1 MNNQLNTLA
10 QTMDVPT
17 QTPSTTSSTQNI
29 KSAAATV
36 IGANALIQT
45 YINTIM
51 GTPNIDL
58 SSIPFTAANAH
69 VVADLPAHQVTARS
83 NAESYFSG
91 ATSINA
97 QIVCTLSDIIGFAN
111 LFESRY
117 QRLLTLAG
125 PDGNPQGQDLIT
137 FNEGLQGLINNITVK
152 ENNCVTI
159 VNALTAFTTL
169 IQADERNF
177 QADEDIIKA
186 TLDGDNGAIKNL
198 QDAIGAINTAINKDN
213 AMIAGGAA
221 MEIGGI
227 LMIVVGVAGEIESAG
242 ASTALVVGGLA
253 VIGGGVAMQVLAG
266 KDLSAKM
273 TQLQNDN
280 VQLATDLQ
288 ISACLINASKNVTAI
303 ITSIANAIIAIQNL
317 QAGWSGLKGDLQQII
332 DALNAGTGDEGT
344 TWLITDLNAAYADW
358 NSALALAVQLQSNGT
373 LQIQNSN
380 PVNYPTPA

>member
-1 MNNQLNTLA
+1 MNTQSEVFTQTL
-10 QTMDVPT
+10 D
-17 QTPSTTSSTQNI
+17 TPSTTTSTQNI

-36 IGANALIQT
+36 IGANAVIQT

-58 SSIPFTAANAH
+58 SSIPFTPANAH
-69 VVADLPAHQVTARS
+69 VVADLPAHQVTARA

-97 QIVCTLSDIIGFAN
+97 QIVSTLSDIIGFAN

-117 QRLLTLAG
+117 ERLLALAG

-137 FNEGLQGLINNITVK
+137 FNEGLQGLINSITTK
-152 ENNCVTI
+152 ENNCVAI
-159 VNALTAFTTL
+159 VNALTAFTGL

-177 QADEDIIKA
+177 QADENIIKA

-198 QDAIGAINTAINKDN
+198 QDSIGAINTAINKDN

-273 TQLQNDN
+273 KQLQDDN

-303 ITSIANAIIAIQNL
+303 ITSIANAIVAIQNL

-332 DALNAGTGDEGT
+332 DALNAGQGDEGT
-344 TWLITDLNAAYADW
+344 TWLITDLNAAKADW
-358 NSALALAVQLQSNGT
+358 TTALALAVQLQSNGT
-373 LQIQNSN
+373 LQVQNSN

>member
-1 MNNQLNTLA
+1 M
-10 QTMDVPT
+10 
-17 QTPSTTSSTQNI
+17 
-29 KSAAATV
+29 
-36 IGANALIQT
+36 
-45 YINTIM
+45 
-51 GTPNIDL
+51 
-58 SSIPFTAANAH
+58 
-69 VVADLPAHQVTARS
+69 
-83 NAESYFSG
+83 
-91 ATSINA
+91 
-97 QIVCTLSDIIGFAN
+97 
-111 LFESRY
+111 
-117 QRLLTLAG
+117 
-125 PDGNPQGQDLIT
+125 
-137 FNEGLQGLINNITVK
+137 
-152 ENNCVTI
+152 
-159 VNALTAFTTL
+159 NALTAFTTL

-273 TQLQNDN
+273 KQLQDDN

-303 ITSIANAIIAIQNL
+303 ITSIANAIVAIQNL
-317 QAGWSGLKGDLQQII
+317 QAGWSGLKGDLQQIV
-332 DALNAGTGDEGT
+332 DALNAGQGDEGT
-344 TWLITDLNAAYADW
+344 TWLITDLNAAEADW
-358 NSALALAVQLQSNGT
+358 KAALALAVQLQSNGT
-373 LQIQNSN
+373 LQVQNSN